1 MEQAEAQPNVE
12 QGLEHNNEQE
22 LNEEGKAASDRQ
34 AVPSTRKAA
43 ARRQRM
49 HSADLAHDDVPDIE
63 TVKRKNTLDYSKP
76 VLVKKLTLGSTQA
89 QVLFEHVY
97 IRVDYSL
104 YVCTKA
110 TRSQG
115 RVAVARKVEAALDEM
130 YEAFSQE
137 LAQTLAAMREM
148 LEKKVPEEDRQLTYD
163 HKREF
168 KVPVRTGYATRLIH
182 LTQMFD
188 ELIGTTETLE
198 INNVISPE
206 NCDRTI
212 KSWSRRYRSFCRAI
226 NVLRVESYDRSQSNS
241 DSVSASKSETNELVV
256 AVDNAGL

>member
-1 MEQAEAQPNVE
+1 
-12 QGLEHNNEQE
+12 
-22 LNEEGKAASDRQ
+22 
-34 AVPSTRKAA
+34 
-43 ARRQRM
+43 
-49 HSADLAHDDVPDIE
+49 
-63 TVKRKNTLDYSKP
+63 
-76 VLVKKLTLGSTQA
+76 
-89 QVLFEHVY
+89 
-97 IRVDYSL
+97 
-104 YVCTKA
+104 
-110 TRSQG
+110 
-115 RVAVARKVEAALDEM
+115 
-130 YEAFSQE
+130 
-137 LAQTLAAMREM
+137 M